1 MSRILDALAA
11 DTTLLTVNKR
21 LASELRARYDHGQAA
36 LGKTVWP
43 TPDILAWGAWLTR
56 LYEQLLDNGYIEH
69 DLLNPLQERL
79 LWQQIIEQAPGQA
92 PLMRASAA
100 AATAQN
106 ANALVLDWQLD
117 PQTLLA
123 QGGDETRRF
132 VTWQD
137 AFNAVL
143 AERGLLSS
151 AQLPDLV
158 RGAFTRDALPIPPRL
173 VYAGFEALTP
183 AQHTLFG
190 LLRARG
196 CAIEAY
202 RDEPGRGDRRRIAAE
217 DGETEIR
224 LAAEWARQ
232 RLHNDPH
239 ARIGIVLPR
248 ITERRAS
255 LQRIFTETLAPAT
268 HLMLRTDQDLFNISL
283 GTAITD
289 CPLVAHAG
297 LALDLLQ
304 GKQPL
309 HAIGQLLRSP
319 FIGGHAVEW
328 ERRALFDG
336 ALREDGLPQV
346 DLQRLAYRLRHLDEQ
361 DLRYCPDL
369 ATRIDGLLAL
379 ARVLPDSATPDR
391 WLRCFNDSLQIL
403 GWPGDRALSS
413 EEFQQYERTQRLF
426 GEFAELAKVRP
437 RLNRGEAIALWHTLA
452 RETLF
457 QAESP
462 GTAIH
467 ILGPLESAGLTFD
480 ALWLLGLDDYS
491 WPPAPQPNPLLPNR
505 LQRDLEMP
513 HASAAREL
521 AFAAALTERLVD
533 SADTVIASHSCIE
546 ADREQRP
553 SPLIRTWPLV
563 DAATLINA
571 PVGSLERSCLV
582 TDRFEVLPSPAAY
595 PAPQTQRG
603 GAALLAAQ
611 ARCPFQ
617 ATARFRL
624 GARPLDEPSTA
635 FDGPLIGKLLHEL
648 LQRVWQQLRD
658 SATLARHHA
667 ATLQTLIAPLAAA
680 TLEDLGRRRPDLVTP
695 RFSAIEGARL
705 TRLVTDWLGVERT
718 RSQAFEVLAMEQDQA
733 VELEGLRLT
742 TRADRLDRLADGSLA
757 VIDYKT
763 GRSVGIQGWLDERLS
778 EPQLPLYCLTGEGEV
793 SAALLARVRRD
804 AQGCGF
810 VGLSR
815 DAEFAGGVVTPQE
828 FDEDIDWAGI
838 LGRWRRDLGRLAGE
852 VRRGRADPT
861 PSRQACE
868 FCALGALCRVQEML
882 PEGSDD

>member
-1 MSRILDALAA
+1 MSRILDLLNG

-21 LASELRARYDHGQAA
+21 LASELRTRYDHRQAA
-36 LGKTVWP
+36 LGRTVWP

-56 LYEQLLDNGYIEH
+56 LYGQLLDNGDTEH
-69 DLLNPLQERL
+69 DLLSRLQERL
-79 LWQQIIEQAPGQA
+79 LWQQIIEQAPDQVA
-92 PLMRASAA
+92 LMRPSAA

-132 VTWQD
+132 VTWQH
-137 AFNAVL
+137 AFNAAL
-143 AERGLLSS
+143 TERGLLSA
-151 AQLPDLV
+151 AQLPGLICE
-158 RGAFTRDALPIPPRL
+158 AFTTDTLPIPPRL

-183 AQHTLFG
+183 AQRALFD
-190 LLRARG
+190 LLGANG
-196 CAIEAY
+196 CAIEEY
-202 RDEPGRGDRRRIAAE
+202 RDDPGRGDRRRIAAE
-217 DGETEIR
+217 DSETEIR

-232 RLHNDPH
+232 RLRDDPQ
-239 ARIGIVLPR
+239 ARIGIVSPR
-248 ITERRAS
+248 ITEQRAD

-268 HLMLRTDQDLFNISL
+268 YLLLRSDQNVFNISL

-297 LALDLLQ
+297 LVLDLLQ
-304 GKQPL
+304 GRQPL

-319 FIGGHAVEW
+319 FIGGHATEW
-328 ERRALFDG
+328 ERRALFDS

-369 ATRIDGLLAL
+369 ATRIDRLLAL
-379 ARVLPDSATPDR
+379 ARALPGSAPPDQ
-391 WLRCFNDSLQIL
+391 WLRHFNDSLQIL
-403 GWPGDRALSS
+403 GWPGDTALSS
-413 EEFQQYERTQRLF
+413 EEFQQYERTRRLF

-437 RLNRGEAIALWHTLA
+437 RLNRGEAIALWHSLG

-462 GTAIH
+462 DTPIQ

-480 ALWLLGLDDYS
+480 ALWLLGLDDYN
-491 WPPAPQPNPLLPNR
+491 WPPAPQSNPLLPNR

-533 SADTVIASHSCIE
+533 SADTVVASHPCSE
-546 ADREQRP
+546 GDRERRP
-553 SPLIRTWPLV
+553 SPLILTWPLV
-563 DAATLINA
+563 DAATLIEA
-571 PVGSLERSCLV
+571 PAQDLERRCQV
-582 TDRFEVLPSPAAY
+582 ADRLEMLPSAAAY

-635 FDGPLIGKLLHEL
+635 ADGPLIGKLLHEL

-658 SATLARHHA
+658 STTLARHDA
-667 ATLQTLIAPLAAA
+667 GTLQTLVAPLASA
-680 TLEDLGRRRPDLVTP
+680 TLEDLGRRRPDLMTP

-705 TRLVTDWLGVERT
+705 TRLVIDWLGVERART
-718 RSQAFEVLAMEQDQA
+718 QGFEVLAMEQDQA

-763 GRSVGIQGWLDERLS
+763 GRSVGIQGWFDERLS

-793 SAALLARVRRD
+793 SAALLARVRPD
-804 AQGCGF
+804 PQGCGF

-815 DAEFAGGVVTPQE
+815 DAVF
-828 FDEDIDWAGI
+828 
-838 LGRWRRDLGRLAGE
+838 
-852 VRRGRADPT
+852 
-861 PSRQACE
+861 
-868 FCALGALCRVQEML
+868 
-882 PEGSDD
+882 

>member
-1 MSRILDALAA
+1 MSRILDALDS

-21 LASELRARYDHGQAA
+21 LASELRTHYDHRQAA

-56 LYEQLLDNGYIEH
+56 LYEQLLDDGYAEH
-69 DLLNPLQERL
+69 DLLNRLQERL
-79 LWQQIIEQAPGQA
+79 LWQQIIEQAPGQV
-92 PLMRASAA
+92 PLMRPSAA
-100 AATAQN
+100 ADTAQN

-123 QGGDETRRF
+123 QGGDETRSF
-132 VTWQD
+132 VTWQQ
-137 AFNAVL
+137 AFNAAL
-143 AERGLLSS
+143 TERGLLST
-151 AQLPDLV
+151 AQLAGLV
-158 RGAFTRDALPIPPRL
+158 CEAFAKDALPIPPRL
-173 VYAGFEALTP
+173 LCGGFEALTP
-183 AQHTLFG
+183 VQRALFG

-196 CAIEAY
+196 CAIEEY
-202 RDEPGRGDRRRIAAE
+202 RDDPSQGDRRRVAAE
-217 DGETEIR
+217 DSETEIR
-224 LAAEWARQ
+224 LAAQWARQ
-232 RLHNDPH
+232 RLRDDPH
-239 ARIGIVLPR
+239 ARIGIVSPR

-255 LQRIFTETLAPAT
+255 LERIFTEILAPAT
-268 HLMLRTDQDLFNISL
+268 HLMLQTDQDLFNISL
-283 GTAITD
+283 GAAIID

-297 LALDLLQ
+297 LAIDLLQ
-304 GKQPL
+304 GRQPL

-319 FIGGHAVEW
+319 FIGGHAAEW

-346 DLQRLAYRLRHLDEQ
+346 DLQRLAYRLRHFDEH
-361 DLRYCPDL
+361 DLRHCPDL
-369 ATRIDGLLAL
+369 ATRIDRLLAL
-379 ARVLPDSATPDR
+379 ARALPGSATPSQ
-391 WLRCFNDSLQIL
+391 WLRHFNETLQIL

-426 GEFAELAKVRP
+426 GEFAELAKIRP
-437 RLNRGEAIALWHTLA
+437 RLNRGEAIALWHSLG

-462 GTAIH
+462 STSIQ

-480 ALWLLGLDDYS
+480 AVWLLGLDDRS

-533 SADTVIASHSCIE
+533 SADAVIASHACIE
-546 ADREQRP
+546 TDREQRP
-553 SPLIRTWPLV
+553 SPLILAWPLV
-563 DAATLINA
+563 DAATLIKA
-571 PVGSLERSCLV
+571 PVTILARSYGVAGTLE
-582 TDRFEVLPSPAAY
+582 TLPTAAAY
-595 PAPQTQRG
+595 PATQTQRG

-617 ATARFRL
+617 AAARFRL

-635 FDGPLIGKLLHEL
+635 VDGPLVGKLLHEL

-658 SATLARHHA
+658 SATLARHDTA
-667 ATLQTLIAPLAAA
+667 ALQTLVAPLASA
-680 TLEDLGRRRPDLVTP
+680 TLDDLGRRRPDLITP
-695 RFSAIEGARL
+695 RFRAIEGARL
-705 TRLVTDWLGVERT
+705 TRLIIDWLNVERART
-718 RSQAFEVLAMEQDQA
+718 QAFEVLAMEQDQA

-742 TRADRLDRLADGSLA
+742 TRADRLDRLADGGLA

-778 EPQLPLYCLTGEGEV
+778 EPQLPLYCSMDEGEV
-793 SAALLARVRRD
+793 SAALLARIRRD

-815 DAEFAGGVVTPQE
+815 DAAFADGVATPQAL
-828 FDEDIDWAGI
+828 DEDTDWAGI
-838 LGRWRRDLGRLAGE
+838 LARWRRDLGRLAGE

-868 FCALGALCRVQEML
+868 YCTLGALCRVQEML
-882 PEGSDD
+882 MEASDD